1 MSPSKKPESKEAL
14 RDSLR
19 QQLVGDPSA
28 GGGSQP
34 DTLRSKPR
42 ARRSRGA
49 EGGERTGRRMLSM
62 QLAFGGPGLT
72 RMAAFCRQLATLID
86 VGIPLL
92 RSLNIL
98 SQRVEHPKL
107 KRVVTDVARRV
118 EEGSSFSDALAAH
131 PDVFSP
137 LVVNVARIGETGGIL
152 ERSLNQLAEVMERRS
167 DIRKRVAAAMAYP
180 IAAIIVC
187 GLSLMVILGF
197 AIPVFQKIYTSAGV
211 QLPGIT
217 RFVLRLS
224 GIVQHYWWLIIIV
237 IAAIVFGFRF
247 LLKASPGVRRMWD
260 LMKIKTPYL
269 SRLSI
274 QVNVTRTCRTLA
286 NLLRA
291 GIPLLE
297 ALNVAADTSENVVV
311 GEVLKAAHDNVEKGG
326 QLEVPLRKSNVFPPL
341 VVDMIAIGDE
351 AGRLDVMFDK
361 IAETYE
367 ADVNLTIR
375 TMNAIIEPA
384 LILIM
389 GSIVLVLALAVL
401 LPYWKIGSAI
411 SGGGGPND

>member
-1 MSPSKKPESKEAL
+1 
-14 RDSLR
+14 
-19 QQLVGDPSA
+19 
-28 GGGSQP
+28 
-34 DTLRSKPR
+34 
-42 ARRSRGA
+42 
-49 EGGERTGRRMLSM
+49 
-62 QLAFGGPGLT
+62 
-72 RMAAFCRQLATLID
+72 
-86 VGIPLL
+86 
-92 RSLNIL
+92 
-98 SQRVEHPKL
+98 
-107 KRVVTDVARRV
+107 VTDVARRV

-131 PDVFSP
+131 PTVFSP

-180 IAAIIVC
+180 VAAIVVC
-187 GLSLMVILGF
+187 GLALMVILGF

-237 IAAIVFGFRF
+237 IVAIVFGFRF
-247 LLKASPGVRRMWD
+247 LLKASPGLRRMWD

-375 TMNAIIEPA
+375 TMNAIIEPG

-411 SGGGGPND
+411 SGGGGGND